1 VAVSRAHRHV
11 LSKSEARDVALAI
24 ERALRLN
31 KFFYV
36 KAKWEVVKISK
47 NEVAYLLDGR
57 LLAIEVSGRLIPSIK
72 ALMDGIVE
80 LPRVVVDVGA
90 VKHVVNGADVMAPG
104 VVRVEGDFARGDLVV
119 VVDEKHGRPLCVG
132 AALVDRS
139 ELASMTKGKV
149 VENLHYVGDKLWNK
163 LKGMG
168 LI

>member
-1 VAVSRAHRHV
+1 

-31 KFFYV
+31 KFFDV

>member
-1 VAVSRAHRHV
+1 MAVSRAHRHV

-31 KFFYV
+31 KFFDV